1 MRVHP
6 IGIDAALLE
15 REPIEVDR
23 LLVIAP
29 AQIRIGGLRRELAVR
44 LRLRLGGERRQRFVA
59 REHILRGLGERRRI
73 GAGCDLRSEEH
84 TPELQSLMR
93 ISYAVFCLKKK
104 QDTTYKLSTLIPI
117 LCSLAYTTHT

>member
-44 LRLRLGGERRQRFVA
+44 LRLRLGGERRARFVA
-59 REHILRGLGERRRI
+59 RYHILRGLGERRRI
-73 GAGCDLRSEEH
+73 GAAARSEEH
-84 TPELQSLMR
+84 TSELQSLMR
-93 ISYAVFCLKKK
+93 NAFAVLLLKKK
-104 QDTTYKLSTLIPI
+104 QGKTFVTSVDRTPDTTR
-117 LCSLAYTTHT
+117 